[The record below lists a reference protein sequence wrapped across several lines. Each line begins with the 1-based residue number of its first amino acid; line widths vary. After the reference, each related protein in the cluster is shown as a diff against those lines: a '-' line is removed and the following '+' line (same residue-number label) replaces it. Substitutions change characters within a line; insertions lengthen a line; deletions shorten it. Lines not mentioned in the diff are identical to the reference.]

1 MDEKHR
7 TEQEKIDYIRQC
19 FSDGDND
26 YANGDCIDG
35 KAFMDS
41 IDADIEREEDEDEQD
56 RLLIIERENSP
67 TIKLNLNDL

>member
-41 IDADIEREEDEDEQD
+41 IDADIEREEDEQD